1 MMTLFVEQRP
11 AMGLGLYSLFAR
23 TVPLSY
29 RNKIMLVAFLGT
41 HIPLLTLVA
50 WYALASAS
58 SLSEALWVIG
68 VALVATLVGTGL
80 TLMALNELLQPILMT
95 AQGLRGYAVDHTVPA
110 LPTGFTDDAGTL
122 MADTVETLRQLE
134 TTFKQLTHHDQ
145 LTGLPNREHLLE
157 VLARRLARKERLA
170 LCVVMLRNFEDLS
183 TGFGLAGADAG
194 LRLLG
199 ERLVGA
205 AGPGQMVARLEAG
218 RFAFVLEGDETDMDL
233 MLPVKIERVLDELRP
248 RLSYGE
254 MTLLPDLATGVALSP
269 DDATDADALLNA
281 ALAAVPQDAQAVPGF
296 FSPGAQQAAR
306 ERLQIEH
313 ELRQALDN
321 EELSLHFQP
330 VVRAPQDAQPQRI
343 VGAEALIRWNHPTR
357 GLIVPGIFMP
367 VAEQSELMNDIGR
380 WVLRNG
386 CHQLRLW
393 DEAGMP
399 SLRLAVNLSA
409 AQFADPRLSRNIGD
423 ALDAHGVAWDRL
435 EVEMTET
442 AVMGNRDQAARV
454 FHDLRALGVSVAID
468 DFGTGYSTMSQL
480 KDLPFDTMKIDRE
493 FVNGVDTSR
502 ESQAI
507 CRALIELAKGLGIT
521 VLAEGVEVEADLKRM
536 QMLGCDLFQGY
547 YFSRP
552 MPADKFTAWV
562 QAKGGLATD

>member
-41 HIPLLTLVA
+41 HIPLVALVA
-50 WYALASAS
+50 WYALVSAS

-68 VALVATLVGTGL
+68 IALVATLVGTGL
-80 TLMALNELLQPILMT
+80 TLMALKELLQPILMT

-122 MADTVETLRQLE
+122 MADTVETLRRLE
-134 TTFKQLTHHDQ
+134 ATFKQLTHHDQ

-157 VLARRLARKERLA
+157 VLARQFARKERLA
-170 LCVVMLRNFEDLS
+170 LCIVMLRNFEDLS

-205 AGPGQMVARLEAG
+205 VGAGQMVARLEAG
-218 RFAFVLEGDETDMDL
+218 RFAFVPEDDETDMDL
-233 MLPVKIERVLDELRP
+233 MLPVKIERVLDKLRP
-248 RLSYGE
+248 GLSYGE
-254 MTLLPDLATGVALSP
+254 MTLLPDLAIGVALAP

-281 ALAAVPQDAQAVPGF
+281 ALAAVPPAAQAAPGF
-296 FSPGAQQAAR
+296 FSPAAQEAAR
-306 ERLQIEH
+306 EQLLIEH

-330 VVRAPQDAQPQRI
+330 VMRAPGGATPARI
-343 VGAEALIRWNHPTR
+343 IGAESLDSLESPDAR
-357 GLIVPGIFMP
+357 PGHAERLHAGGRAKRTDERHRSLG
-367 VAEQSELMNDIGR
+367 VAQWLSPAAA
-380 WVLRNG
+380 
-386 CHQLRLW
+386 W

-399 SLRLAVNLSA
+399 ALRLAVNLSA
-409 AQFADPRLSRNIGD
+409 AQFADPRLSRNIAD

-442 AVMGNRDQAARV
+442 AVMGNRDRAARV
-454 FHDLRALGVSVAID
+454 FHDLRALGVTVAID

-493 FVNGVDTSR
+493 FVNGVDVSR

-507 CRALIELAKGLGIT
+507 CRALIELAKGLGIA
-521 VLAEGVEVEADLKRM
+521 VLAEGVEVEADVKRM
-536 QMLGCDLFQGY
+536 QTLGCEMFQGY

-552 MPADKFTAWV
+552 MPADKFATWV
-562 QAKGGLATD
+562 HDKGRPATD